1 MGRLKIF
8 TQVALILCAISASAR
23 VHKIFPATHDSIPTE
38 NRRADMLGLKRY
50 GTLAEVSRDVEAGVL
65 VPVPNPAKKL
75 PRERRYALPDTVAFA
90 EKLDQD
96 FYEATR
102 DHLVIDSAVRPRDV
116 QHWLTR
122 RNRNAAPAD
131 GARAS
136 THERGTTIDF
146 ARPRRRGALRWL
158 LVRLAYYKARGT
170 ILVIEERACLHVF
183 VGGEHEDIRLQD
195 TTEDGRTLLSR
206 GQHTDVQ
213 QDRQGLGD
221 VQRTLSASLPRPRRT
236 RLRQAA

>member
-1 MGRLKIF
+1 MGFKQGI
-8 TQVALILCAISASAR
+8 LILLLSLPLYAR
-23 VHKIFPATHDSIPTE
+23 SHKIFPATHDSIPAE

-50 GTLAEVSRDVEAGVL
+50 GTLVEVSRDVEAGVL
-65 VPVPNPAKKL
+65 VPVPNPARKL
-75 PRERRYALPDTVAFA
+75 PKERRYALPDTVAFA
-90 EKLDQD
+90 ERLDQD

-116 QHWLTR
+116 QSRLTR

-158 LVRLAYYKARGT
+158 LIRLAYYKARGT

-183 VGGEHEDIRLQD
+183 VGGDNEDIRIQD
-195 TTEDGRTLLSR
+195 TTKDG
-206 GQHTDVQ
+206 Q
-213 QDRQGLGD
+213 
-221 VQRTLSASLPRPRRT
+221 
-236 RLRQAA
+236 

>member
-1 MGRLKIF
+1 MGFKQGI
-8 TQVALILCAISASAR
+8 LILLLSLPLYAR
-23 VHKIFPATHDSIPTE
+23 SHKIFPATHDSIPAE

-50 GTLAEVSRDVEAGVL
+50 GTLVEVSRDVEAGVL
-65 VPVPNPAKKL
+65 VPVPNPARKL
-75 PRERRYALPDTVAFA
+75 PKERRYALPDTVAFA
-90 EKLDQD
+90 ERLDQD

-116 QHWLTR
+116 QSRLTR

-158 LVRLAYYKARGT
+158 LIRLAYYKARGT

-183 VGGEHEDIRLQD
+183 VGGDNEDIRIQD
-195 TTEDGRTLLSR
+195 TTKDGRALLSR
-206 GQHTDVQ
+206 GQHSDVQ
-213 QDRQGLGD
+213 QSGEGLGD
-221 VQRTLSASLPRPRRT
+221 LL
-236 RLRQAA
+236 

>member
-1 MGRLKIF
+1 MGFKQGI
-8 TQVALILCAISASAR
+8 LILLLSLPLYAR
-23 VHKIFPATHDSIPTE
+23 SHKIFPATQDSIPAE

-50 GTLAEVSRDVEAGVL
+50 GTLVEVSRDVKAGVL
-65 VPVPNPAKKL
+65 VPVPNPARKL
-75 PRERRYALPDTVAFA
+75 PKERRYALPDTVAFA
-90 EKLDQD
+90 ERLDQD

-116 QHWLTR
+116 QSRLTR
-122 RNRNAAPAD
+122 RNQNAAPAD

-158 LVRLAYYKARGT
+158 LIRLAYYKARGT

-183 VGGEHEDIRLQD
+183 VGGDNEDIRIQD
-195 TTEDGRTLLSR
+195 TTKDGRALLSR
-206 GQHTDVQ
+206 GQSRGCD
-213 QDRQGLGD
+213 DF
-221 VQRTLSASLPRPRRT
+221 
-236 RLRQAA
+236 